1 MKKFK
6 IGDRVIT
13 TKDFDK
19 DTPAGLKGTVIG
31 FENTQYGDITV
42 EFDEKLRNGHNCFL
56 KCKSGNGRWGHSDG
70 LEFLQ
75 KCTQKIVITTDG
87 TETLARLYEGKK
99 VVLTATA
106 KCSPDD
112 TFNFDTGAKLAFE
125 RLMEKK
131 RIADLT
137 VKTLERISE
146 ACKKIQF
153 PKFEMP
159 KITFSV
165 EIKPKYYNGKVVCIA
180 KNLYAPYT
188 LGKVY
193 EFKDGRVADDRGEM
207 LPIQK
212 PIKALE
218 EWNNDP
224 IKRAKFIPFVE

>member
-1 MKKFK
+1 MKYK
-6 IGDRVIT
+6 IGDKVRVRNW
-13 TKDFDK
+13 DELS
-19 DTPAGLKGTVIG
+19 A
-31 FENTQYGDITV
+31 
-42 EFDEKLRNGHNCFL
+42 EFNNLG
-56 KCKSGNGRWGHSDG
+56 DG
-70 LEFLQ
+70 LRLTNRCFNFKMKQYCGKVVKITDIGSSWYKIAEDKKEWHWDDDMFEPVNE
-75 KCTQKIVITTDG
+75 KKIVITSDG

-99 VVLTATA
+99 VILTATA

-112 TFNFDTGAKLAFE
+112 TFNFETGA
-125 RLMEKK
+125 
-131 RIADLT
+131 RIAFDRLIESPLT
-137 VKTLERISE
+137 KALRNLRE
-146 ACKKIQF
+146 AVQNFKV
-153 PKFEMP
+153 PN
-159 KITFSV
+159 V
-165 EIKPKYYNGKVVCIA
+165 EFKVIKPKYYNGKVVCIA